1 MESITEFLGLVT
13 VTVFSVLLALL
24 LEWLLLR
31 GVFRAL
37 STCQAGGTQPHPSP
51 RPAVSGEASK

>member
-1 MESITEFLGLVT
+1 MESITEFLGLMT
-13 VTVFSVLLALL
+13 VTVFSVSFALL

-37 STCQAGGTQPHPSP
+37 STCQAGGTQPPPSP
-51 RPAVSGEASK
+51 RPAAGSTASE